1 LETHRKEKYRKAIRW
16 LLVDIAIACIIFALL
31 LYKPS
36 RYSPLGTD
44 PASSDSR
51 RVHPYLTHLSSEFY
65 NNVQQE
71 QPFELV
77 VLEEGINET
86 ISRSNW
92 PVETE
97 GVKFSTPVALFVPEN
112 VILMGTA
119 NIKGAEFVVT
129 IVLEPT
135 VDQQGLL
142 NLKVDKVKIG
152 AMNITPLAK
161 IVAKKMYQSRLATE
175 SIDIEDLRTKIAGA
189 LLNDEPFDPVFKIDD
204 KKVRLEK
211 VTIIQGKLILYWV
224 PA

>member
-1 LETHRKEKYRKAIRW
+1 METHRREKYRKVIRW

-211 VTIIQGKLILYWV
+211 VAIIQGKLILYWV